1 MGESSGGVWG
11 EVASFLT
18 ESVAGVEDVVDARWR
33 SMKRRMGWNGVARVM
48 PYAGY
53 ANDSRAWFH
62 GRVLTNPPRDLP
74 GEDDTWW
81 QNLAA
86 MYQRIESDEVPG
98 VDVAIDFGGKRHVV
112 TSDEEGYVRL
122 ESAYHRAADHHGL
135 WTAAAMQIV
144 GPSHIKHD
152 SHVAT
157 ARLMTPPAGAKL
169 GVISDVDDTILQ
181 TDVVNLLAMARHTF
195 FGNART
201 RKPLAGAAA
210 LYRALQ
216 AGVGGGPPNPIWY
229 VSSSPWNL
237 HDLLEDFLELNDIP
251 DGPLLLRDL
260 GLGGGADTIGGHGHK
275 LDKALRIM
283 DAFPQMPFVLI
294 GDSGQEDAHLYA
306 SAAEQRPGR
315 IVATFIRDVDPR
327 EESHRDDEVGR
338 SIKRSRAAGVPMHL
352 IADSVCVAKV
362 CVSLGLIDA
371 AALEPVERDT
381 RRDERR

>member
-237 HDLLEDFLELNDIP
+237 FDLLVEFLDLNDIP
-251 DGPLLLRDL
+251 LGPLLLRDF
-260 GLGGGADTIGGHGHK
+260 GLEQLASSSDHSHK
-275 LDKALRIM
+275 AERAIEIL
-283 DAFPQMPFVLI
+283 DAFPNLPFVLI
-294 GDSGQEDAHLYA
+294 GDSGQQDAELY
-306 SAAEQRPGR
+306 SGIAEQRGDQ
-315 IVATFIRDVDPR
+315 IGMILIRDVDPGVASLFDR
-327 EESHRDDEVGR
+327 NVQPSVERAA
-338 SIKRSRAAGVPMHL
+338 AAGVPMHL
-352 IADSVCVAKV
+352 IESSV
-362 CVSLGLIDA
+362 DA
-371 AALEPVERDT
+371 AEHLAAAGFLGEGVIAAIADDAEHEPPA
-381 RRDERR
+381 